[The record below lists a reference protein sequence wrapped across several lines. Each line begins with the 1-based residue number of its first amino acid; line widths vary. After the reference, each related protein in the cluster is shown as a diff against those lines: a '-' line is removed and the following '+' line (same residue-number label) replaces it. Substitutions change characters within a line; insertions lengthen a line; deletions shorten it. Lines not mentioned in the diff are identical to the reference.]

1 MRPFAQT
8 FQLLLRS
15 KYSINLLMT
24 GLYQNI
30 YELQNNQSLTFLYRA
45 PKIILEPLSISA
57 VAMKY
62 QDFFN
67 INDEK
72 SLELAILTKGY
83 AYAYQVLGYLLY
95 ENKKCEVDRL
105 LLSKYDQHLQEYVYD
120 KIWIELSE
128 KDKVVLLA
136 FANNEK
142 AKVEALI
149 KKTKMDKKTFSV
161 YRDRLIKRGLLLA
174 PSYGVLILK
183 LPRFFEY
190 LKIVRLQ

>member
-45 PKIILEPLSISA
+45 PKINLEPLSISA

-105 LLSKYDQHLQEYVYD
+105 LLSKYDQYLQEYVYD

-149 KKTKMDKKTFSV
+149 KKRRWTKKHSQFIEID
-161 YRDRLIKRGLLLA
+161 
-174 PSYGVLILK
+174 
-183 LPRFFEY
+183 
-190 LKIVRLQ
+190 

>member
-45 PKIILEPLSISA
+45 PKINLEPLSISA

-105 LLSKYDQHLQEYVYD
+105 LLSKYDQYLQEYVYD

-149 KKTKMDKKTFSV
+149 KNEDGQKN
-161 YRDRLIKRGLLLA
+161 
-174 PSYGVLILK
+174 ILS
-183 LPRFFEY
+183 L
-190 LKIVRLQ
+190 